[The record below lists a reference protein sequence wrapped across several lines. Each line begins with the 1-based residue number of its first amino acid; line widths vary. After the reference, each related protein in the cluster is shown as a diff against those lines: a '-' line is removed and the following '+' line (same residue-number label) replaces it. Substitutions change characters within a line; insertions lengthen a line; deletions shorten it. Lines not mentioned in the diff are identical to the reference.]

1 MPTVQDTAKLLELK
15 RKIGNLSPAN
25 RLRLCAELLECGEYE
40 IVETLA
46 GNVVKE
52 LRAVRLVRNRAVREW

>member
-1 MPTVQDTAKLLELK
+1 MPTDQDTAKLLELK
-15 RKIGNLSPAN
+15 RTIGNLSPAN
-25 RLRLCAELLECGEYE
+25 RLRLCADLLECGEYE

-52 LRAVRLVRNRAVREW
+52 LRAVRLVRNRAVREG